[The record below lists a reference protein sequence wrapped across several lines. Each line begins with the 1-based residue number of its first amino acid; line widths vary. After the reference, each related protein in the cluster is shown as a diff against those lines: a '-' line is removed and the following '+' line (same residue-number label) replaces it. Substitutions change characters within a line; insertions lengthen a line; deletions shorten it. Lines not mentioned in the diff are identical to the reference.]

1 MTVITKMD
9 LIGPALLVSALW
21 ATAALMQKHVL
32 SHVKSVPAIIII
44 IGLIMGAISAV
55 FALAHATVFKAELF
69 DKSIPAHVWGILVL
83 SIFIGFFIA
92 YYIYFSLIKNNP
104 AYIVVALTFTAPL
117 FVLLFSIAVLN
128 HNITLHGAAG
138 CLFIVLGTIL
148 VAN

>member
-1 MTVITKMD
+1 MGINIE
-9 LIGPALLVSALW
+9 LIAPALLVSALW
-21 ATAALMQKHVL
+21 ATSSLMQKHVL
-32 SHVKSVPAIIII
+32 THVKSVPSIMII

-55 FALAHATVFKAELF
+55 FALAHATVFKTQLF
-69 DKSIPAHVWGILVL
+69 DKSVPTSVWGILVL
-83 SIFIGFFIA
+83 SVCIGFFFA

-104 AYIVVALTFTAPL
+104 AYIVIALTFTAPL

-128 HNITLHGAAG
+128 QRITLHGAAG